1 MAKLDYLTISEAHD
15 MLVQNKTTAVELT
28 NFYITKIR
36 NLNPNLRAVITVCEK
51 EALAQAKLVDQ
62 RIAKG
67 ETIGQLEGIP
77 YTAKDMF
84 LTKGIRTT
92 AASKILED
100 YIPPYSATV
109 IEKLNESGAILLA
122 KVNQDEFAHGG
133 STENSSFHPT
143 HNPWNLDY
151 VPGGSSGGSAAAV
164 AADLGIFSLGTDTGG
179 SIRQPAAYCGV
190 TGYKPTYGLVS
201 RYGVVAMASSFDC
214 IGPITRNAE
223 DARIVLSCIAGQDS
237 ADSTTIQ
244 SDINSSSQGEVKNV
258 KTFELDSLPEAGDAF
273 SLLNTKGVKVEAE
286 SGRLLDESLA
296 LATYYILV
304 PSEISSNLERYDGI
318 RYGSWS
324 KDSADLLQTYLKTR
338 GEYFGAEVKR
348 RNMIGT
354 YALSAGYYDA
364 YYKKAMQVRTQII
377 ETFNE
382 YFKDCDLIITPTT
395 IGGAFKFGDKS
406 DPVEMYKTDLLTVAA
421 NLAGLPAISIPAG
434 FDESGMPIGMQIIG
448 PQGGDIEVLQLAQII
463 QAGTDWHNKVK
474 ELVI

>member
-1 MAKLDYLTISEAHD
+1 MAKLDYLTIPEAHKLLTD
-15 MLVQNKTTAVELT
+15 KVVTATELA
-28 NFYITKIR
+28 NYYISKIH
-36 NLNPNLRAVITVCEK
+36 NLNPKIRAVLTICEK
-51 EALAQAKLVDQ
+51 EALAQAKKVDQ
-62 RIAKG
+62 KIAKG
-67 ETIGQLEGIP
+67 MKISQLEGIP

-109 IEKLNESGAILLA
+109 MEKLDAAGAVLLA

-133 STENSSFHPT
+133 STENSSFHVT

-214 IGPITRNAE
+214 IGPITRSAE
-223 DARIVLSCIAGQDS
+223 DAFKVLTVIAGRDR
-237 ADSTTIQ
+237 ADSTTID
-244 SDINSSSQGEVKNV
+244 SDISSHRAKKVKTI
-258 KTFELDSLPEAGDAF
+258 KTFELDSLLEAQGGLKRLGSAGVIIKPEA
-273 SLLNTKGVKVEAE
+273 
-286 SGRLLDESLA
+286 GRLLDESLA

-318 RYGSWS
+318 RYGSRA
-324 KDSADLLQTYLKTR
+324 DSATDLLQTYLKTR
-338 GEYFGAEVKR
+338 GEYFGPEVKR

-377 ETFNE
+377 EKFE
-382 YFKDCDLIITPTT
+382 SYFKDCDLIITPTT
-395 IGGAFKFGDKS
+395 IGGAFKFGAKS

-421 NLAGLPAISIPAG
+421 NLAGLPAVSIPAG
-434 FDESGMPIGMQIIG
+434 FDENGLPLGLQIMG
-448 PQGGDIEVLQLAQII
+448 PQGDDVEVLQMAQAI
-463 QAGTDWHNKVK
+463 QASTDWHYKVK

>member
-1 MAKLDYLTISEAHD
+1 MTGLDYLTISEAHKLLAKKTISATE
-15 MLVQNKTTAVELT
+15 LV
-28 NFYITKIR
+28 NFYITKIH
-36 NLNPNLRAVITVCEK
+36 NLNPKIRAVLTVCEK

-62 RIAKG
+62 RITKG
-67 ETIGQLEGIP
+67 ETIGLLEGIP

-84 LTKGIRTT
+84 LTKGIKTT
-92 AASKILED
+92 AASKILKD

-109 IEKLNESGAILLA
+109 IEKLNQSGAILLA

-164 AADLGIFSLGTDTGG
+164 AADFGIFSLGTDTGG

-190 TGYKPTYGLVS
+190 TGLKPSYGLVS
-201 RYGVVAMASSFDC
+201 RYGVIAMASSFDC
-214 IGPITRNAE
+214 IGPITRSAA
-223 DARIVLSCIAGQDS
+223 DAQIVLSCIAGLDS

-244 SDINSSSQGEVKNV
+244 SDIKSPGKAEVKNI
-258 KTFELDSLPEAGDAF
+258 KTFELDSLPEAGEVIR
-273 SLLNTKGVKVEAE
+273 LLNTKGVKIQAE
-286 SGRLLDESLA
+286 SGHLLNESLA

-318 RYGSWS
+318 RYGSRAKNS
-324 KDSADLLQTYLKTR
+324 LDLLQTYLKTR
-338 GEYFGAEVKR
+338 GEYFGPEVKR
-348 RNMIGT
+348 RNVIGT
-354 YALSAGYYDA
+354 YALSVGYYDA

-377 ETFNE
+377 ETFNK

-395 IGGAFKFGDKS
+395 IGGAFKFGAKS

-434 FDESGMPIGMQIIG
+434 FDENGMPLGMQIIG
-448 PQGGDIEVLQLAQII
+448 PQGGDITVLQLAQTI
-463 QAGTDWHNKVK
+463 QEGTDWHNKVK
-474 ELVI
+474 ELKL